1 MDIERAFSSGA
12 LRVALAVASVAA
24 AGTVSAQPSELTFGP
39 GGSTEQAGRGVAPV
53 RLCPGGGSIAAGSTG
68 DTAIGMSRIY
78 VVRTAS
84 TGRPLWE
91 HTYDLAPG
99 TFGETGESIVE
110 LSDGSGFV
118 VAGSSR
124 SSATQR
130 DAFLMKI
137 DCDGQVRWSYAYSNS
152 TADEVALDVTEA
164 RTGTV
169 ASSTAPGDLIVAGL
183 AGAPVPG
190 NMLNGLLFRTDAAGR
205 LIWSQRYE
213 LPGVGVRLA
222 FNAAIEARPT
232 AVDAAGDVVAAGY
245 LTSPTAGERGYALR
259 VSGADGSLSSPLHC
273 GGSFGAYGRVR
284 FEAVAERYGSGAPLV
299 FLGSAIAHN
308 SRESQAVV
316 VSTLVLPCRGVAA
329 RVIGG
334 PVGQTLGLDV
344 QHVASP
350 LPVVPTGALAI
361 TGSTT
366 RPGKPGTDAFLLTLD
381 PTTLA
386 PFSGKGRLF
395 GSRSLGFE
403 AGHSL
408 AVLHDGFL
416 IAGRTTGLGG
426 AYDPGDLYLVKA
438 DAFGRT
444 ACGEGWEPA
453 HSPFP
458 ASAVPARPTAFR
470 YHLQQPVRAVAIGVV
485 TSPTI
490 ACP

>member
-1 MDIERAFSSGA
+1 MDIGRPFSSGA

-24 AGTVSAQPSELTFGP
+24 ASTASAQPFELTFGP

-53 RLCPGGGSIAAGSTG
+53 RLCPGGGAITAGSTG
-68 DTAIGMSRIY
+68 DTAIGMSRVY

-84 TGRPLWE
+84 MGRPLWE
-91 HTYDLAPG
+91 RTYDLAPG
-99 TFGETGESIVE
+99 TLGETGESIVE

-137 DCDGQVRWSYAYSNS
+137 DCDGKVVWSHAYSGS
-152 TADEVALDVTEA
+152 GDEVALDVTEA
-164 RTGTV
+164 RTGTA
-169 ASSTAPGDLIVAGL
+169 ASNTAPGDLIAAGL
-183 AGAPVPG
+183 AGAPLPG
-190 NMLNGLLFRTDAAGR
+190 NALNGLLFRTDAAGK
-205 LIWSQRYE
+205 LIWSQRYDV
-213 LPGVGVRLA
+213 PGRSA

-245 LTSPTAGERGYALR
+245 VTLPGTTSERGYALR
-259 VSGADGSLSSPLHC
+259 VSGADGRLWALPHC

-284 FEAVAERYGSGAPLV
+284 FEAVAERLGSGAPLV
-299 FLGSAIAHN
+299 FLGSAIAQTA
-308 SRESQAVV
+308 RESQAVV
-316 VSTLVLPCRGVAA
+316 VSTLALPCQGVAA

-344 QHVASP
+344 QPVASP
-350 LPVVPTGALAI
+350 LPIAPTGAVAI

-366 RPGKPGTDAFLLTLD
+366 RPGVPGSDAFLLTLN

-386 PFSGKGRLF
+386 PFSGTGRLF
-395 GSRSLGFE
+395 GGRSRGFE
-403 AGHSL
+403 AGQSL
-408 AVLHDGFL
+408 AVLRDGFL
-416 IAGRTTGLGG
+416 IAGRTTTDFSG
-426 AYDPGDLYLVKA
+426 AYDPGDAYLVNT
-438 DAFGRT
+438 DASGKT

-453 HSPFP
+453 HTAFP
-458 ASAVPARPTAFR
+458 VSAVPVRPAAVP
-470 YHLQQPVRAVAIGVV
+470 YALQQSVRAVAIGGV
-485 TSPTI
+485 TSPTV